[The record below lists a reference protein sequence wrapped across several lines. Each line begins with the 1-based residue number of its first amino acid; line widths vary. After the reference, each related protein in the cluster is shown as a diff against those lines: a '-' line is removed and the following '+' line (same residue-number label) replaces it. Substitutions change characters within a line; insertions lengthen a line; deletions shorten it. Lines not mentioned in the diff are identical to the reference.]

1 MDTLIIIKICTE
13 IIFLILFILLLV
25 YLLPAI
31 KKASVSIGNIEQK
44 TNEIYNEAVPVIRD
58 LKVVASDLSQLTGK
72 TKVQYNKLE
81 SAITNI
87 SEAADAAGSLIK
99 SLTAGTAK
107 QVSDSINMISAIFK
121 GVRTFTN
128 KITN

>member
-1 MDTLIIIKICTE
+1 MDTLIIIKICAE
-13 IIFLILFILLLV
+13 IIFLVLFIFLLI

-72 TKVQYNKLE
+72 TKVQYHKLE

-87 SEAADAAGSLIK
+87 SEATGAAGSLIK

>member
-1 MDTLIIIKICTE
+1 MDTLIIIKICAE

-31 KKASVSIGNIEQK
+31 KKASASIGNIEQK

>member
-1 MDTLIIIKICTE
+1 MDTLIIIKICAE